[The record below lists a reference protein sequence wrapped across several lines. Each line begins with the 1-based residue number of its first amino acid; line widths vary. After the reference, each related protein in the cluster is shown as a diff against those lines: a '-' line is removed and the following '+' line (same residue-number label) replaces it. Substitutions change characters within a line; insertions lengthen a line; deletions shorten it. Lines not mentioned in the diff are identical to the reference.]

1 MNMKR
6 NEMGKISMR
15 IRSAVVIIEN
25 NKVALIRREKAG
37 RIYYVFPG
45 GKQEI
50 GETIEQC
57 AKREAFEEL
66 GVEVEIGELITQVP
80 YNGIQYYYHAKI
92 IGGQFG
98 TGQGEEFT
106 DTTKGGYL
114 PLWVELGS
122 LRALDVLPQEVVERI
137 V

>member
-1 MNMKR
+1 
-6 NEMGKISMR
+6 MR
-15 IRSAVVIIEN
+15 IRGAVVIIEN
-25 NKVALIRREKAG
+25 NKVALIRREKEG

-45 GKQEI
+45 GKQEN

-57 AKREAFEEL
+57 AKREALEEL

-106 DTTKGGYL
+106 NTTRGSYV
-114 PLWVELGS
+114 PMWVEIEK
-122 LRALDVLPQEVVERI
+122 LRALDVVPPEVVEQI